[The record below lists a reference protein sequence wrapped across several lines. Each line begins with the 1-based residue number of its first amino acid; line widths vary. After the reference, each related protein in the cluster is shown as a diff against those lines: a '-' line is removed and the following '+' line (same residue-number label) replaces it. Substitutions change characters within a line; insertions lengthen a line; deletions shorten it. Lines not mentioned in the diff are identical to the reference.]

1 MKVESA
7 VVDSGASTSVFGVN
21 IEQDMLEK
29 QASTRTFSGFASGV
43 TRMASRDGHVTVL
56 VLGEDGRSGG
66 SKNKDKSHGSR
77 VTHNF
82 VDISVTTLDGLAENL
97 LSVGQ
102 MVERQG
108 YKFIAAP
115 SSSGEFTGF
124 FKVDGAGRMCD
135 RMPVHYDERRGLYF
149 VYYIVGRSK
158 ADIMNKVKSAEA
170 NGASIISMLKS
181 RKQSS
186 CFVAA
191 TLTGDVDEG
200 SMSARC
206 STLHTRSYSSGDGV
220 DWLDET
226 IESA

>member
-1 MKVESA
+1 MESA

-108 YKFIAAP
+108 YRFVAAP
-115 SSSGEFTGF
+115 SSSGEFFQSHGCTRVAFVQGLVWPEGRTG
-124 FKVDGAGRMCD
+124 V
-135 RMPVHYDERRGLYF
+135 PP
-149 VYYIVGRSK
+149 SP
-158 ADIMNKVKSAEA
+158 
-170 NGASIISMLKS
+170 
-181 RKQSS
+181 
-186 CFVAA
+186 
-191 TLTGDVDEG
+191 
-200 SMSARC
+200 
-206 STLHTRSYSSGDGV
+206 
-220 DWLDET
+220 
-226 IESA
+226 